1 MTSRSDTAQGTH
13 RRSFL
18 LLHLAVIPTVVR
30 LMTQLL
36 PPFERLPDGSTGKTG
51 PIHNLAVIGRRG
63 HAITGFVHEDTALDA
78 LLQIVIVETIALIA
92 YVAAAWEDGA
102 FRC

>member
-1 MTSRSDTAQGTH
+1 MS
-13 RRSFL
+13 
-18 LLHLAVIPTVVR
+18 
-30 LMTQLL
+30 QLL
-36 PPFERLPDGSTGKTG
+36 PSFERLADGLTGEAR
-51 PIHNLAVIGRRG
+51 PILNLAVIGRRG

-92 YVAAAWEDGA
+92 YVAAAWEDRA